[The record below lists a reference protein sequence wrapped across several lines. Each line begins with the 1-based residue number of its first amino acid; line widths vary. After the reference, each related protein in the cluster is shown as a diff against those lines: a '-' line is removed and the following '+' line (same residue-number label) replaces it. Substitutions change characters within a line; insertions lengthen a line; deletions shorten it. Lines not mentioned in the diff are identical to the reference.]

1 MRAEPVVQ
9 SDGFAPWVVGV
20 YPLQKPPQIIALLE
34 TVIASEPTA
43 ARSAGSGGCDVTAGN
58 GAQISHRWESRSAML
73 RSGGGSNSKRRR
85 SKSVN
90 LFFNKP

>member
-34 TVIASEPTA
+34 TVIASETA
-43 ARSAGSGGCDVTAGN
+43 EDP
-58 GAQISHRWESRSAML
+58 
-73 RSGGGSNSKRRR
+73 RSGQRWLRRDR
-85 SKSVN
+85 RQWSPDFPQLGVTVSHVTVRRWLKQP
-90 LFFNKP
+90 K